1 MASRDTANK
10 QHETTPDAPNTPDVV
25 DTVRAQVD
33 DDVVEP
39 AAVADVSA
47 ANDDSGTDLNQPVV
61 TDAESK
67 AAPASKPRRSRK
79 KATVVDA
86 AAPDVILDG
95 AAEPVPAPKK
105 RRSARRRPDNRL
117 ALPVIV
123 TDETV
128 LLPHMSIPYPIEDD
142 ETALAVDRAM
152 RMDPRLVLVLTE
164 RRVQGDVISPER
176 EKGPSPDLIDL
187 MTDLIARE
195 IGDLE
200 EQGLISGMEDDD
212 NATIVESEEPL
223 HEEHFE
229 LCEVGVIAEVGQY
242 ISRPGGQDH
251 IILQGIARGVVE
263 EIIQDQP
270 YVAAKVRRVDETASD
285 STKTEAAMAAVLEQ
299 IESYMSMLPNVP
311 EEVLTMVRSVDE
323 PGWLADLIAFSP
335 EFSSDQRQSLL
346 EALDPIER
354 LRQLSVLI
362 QKRLNVLHLR
372 QEIQSEAQAGM
383 DKQQREYF
391 LREQLRAIQKELG
404 EGSSEEA
411 LANEIREKI
420 EAAGMPDEV
429 KAKALVQV
437 ERLEQQHP
445 FSPEIGVIRTY
456 LEWLTELPWSAET
469 VDRLDLDEAAR
480 ILNEDHYGLDKVKD
494 RIIEFI
500 AVRKLAGDK
509 LRAPILCFVGP
520 PGVGKTSLGKSIARA
535 IGREYVRMSLGG
547 VRDEAEIRG
556 HRRTYVGAMPGRVIK
571 ALRDAKSRNPV
582 MVLDEVDKLGSDTFR
597 GDPSSAL
604 LEVLDPEQN
613 TTFSDHY
620 LEVPFDLSKAI
631 FITTANMLDPI
642 PPALRDRME
651 IIEVSGYTELEK
663 LAIARNYLLP
673 KALESHGLTPEQ
685 LSMTDAALQT
695 VIREFTSESGV
706 RNLER
711 EIGSLTRK
719 VARAFA
725 GSNPPEAVTLDGPD
739 VETYLG
745 IPRYDFGLAEEQDEV
760 GVATGAAVTSV
771 GGDLLSIEV
780 TVMPGKGDLILT
792 GKLGDVMQESAKAAL
807 SYART
812 HATRLGIEEGY
823 FDKHNIHVH
832 LPAGAIPK
840 DGPSAGIGLATA
852 MISAMTGV
860 KVRKDVAM
868 TGEITLRGKVLP
880 IGGLREK
887 TLAAHRGGIK
897 TFLLPKRNAK
907 DLSELPDIVRRE
919 LELIEVNHLDEVLEI
934 AFVGGTSHQA
944 GTASSSGTVE
954 KSPGQD
960 APAKEKTPAASRRRK
975 PVEAP
980 GQEPVPASASLTSR

>member
-1 MASRDTANK
+1 MASRDSANE
-10 QHETTPDAPNTPDVV
+10 QDEMTPDAPGTAPLLDEIGDDGNEVQAADNTGDDRG
-25 DTVRAQVD
+25 DTREGDQPAVTDDESKNEAAPTKPKRARKKPMV
-33 DDVVEP
+33 P
-39 AAVADVSA
+39 AAGAEADGGTA
-47 ANDDSGTDLNQPVV
+47 AAD
-61 TDAESK
+61 
-67 AAPASKPRRSRK
+67 AAPIPKRRRAPRRR
-79 KATVVDA
+79 A
-86 AAPDVILDG
+86 
-95 AAEPVPAPKK
+95 
-105 RRSARRRPDNRL
+105 DNML

-164 RRVQGDVISPER
+164 RRIQGDVITRER
-176 EKGPSPDLIDL
+176 ENGPSPDLIDL
-187 MTDLIARE
+187 MTDLIERE
-195 IGDLE
+195 IGDFDFGDE
-200 EQGLISGMEDDD
+200 TVSGAEGTDMDERS
-212 NATIVESEEPL
+212 VESEDVQ

-229 LCEVGVIAEVGQY
+229 LCDVGVIAEIGQY

-263 EIIQDQP
+263 EIIHDQP
-270 YVAAKVRRVDETASD
+270 YVAAKVRRVDETVSD
-285 STKTEAAMAAVLEQ
+285 SPKAEAAMSAVLEQ

-335 EFSSDQRQSLL
+335 EFSSDQRQVLL

-354 LRQLSVLI
+354 LRQLSVMI

-383 DKQQREYF
+383 DKQQKEYF

-411 LANEIREKI
+411 LAGEIREKI
-420 EAAGMPDEV
+420 EAAGMPEEV

-445 FSPEIGVIRTY
+445 FSPEIGIIRTY
-456 LEWLTELPWSAET
+456 LEWLTELPWSTET
-469 VDRLDLDEAAR
+469 EDRLDLDEAIR
-480 ILNEDHYGLDKVKD
+480 ILDGDHYGLDKVKD

-613 TTFSDHY
+613 MAFSDHY
-620 LEVPFDLSKAI
+620 LEVPFDLSKVI

-642 PPALRDRME
+642 PAALRDRME

-673 KALESHGLTPEQ
+673 KALESHGLTAEM
-685 LSMTDAALQT
+685 LSVTDAALST

-711 EIGSLTRK
+711 EIGSLARK

-725 GSNPPEAVTLDGPD
+725 GSNPPEAVAIEGAD

-760 GVATGAAVTSV
+760 GVVTGAAVTSV

-780 TVMPGKGDLILT
+780 TVMDGKGELILT

-812 HATRLGIEEGY
+812 HATRLGIKEGY
-823 FDKHNIHVH
+823 FDTHNIHVH
-832 LPAGAIPK
+832 LPAGSIPK

-897 TFLLPKRNAK
+897 TFVLPKRNAK
-907 DLSELPDIVRRE
+907 DLSELPAIVRDE
-919 LELIEVNHLDEVLEI
+919 LELIEVSHLDEVLEI
-934 AFVGGTSHQA
+934 AFVGGVARQA
-944 GTASSSGTVE
+944 GAASSSGPVE
-954 KSPGQD
+954 QTLETEDSEKG
-960 APAKEKTPAASRRRK
+960 KTPAVTRRRK
-975 PVEAP
+975 PTDAP
-980 GQEPVPASASLTSR
+980 SQEPVPAPASASVA